1 MGAVLNDMRRLA
13 DEGQTM
19 VVVTHQMSFAR
30 NVASRVVFFADG
42 KILESGTPE
51 QIFDHPQ
58 HERTRQFLASLAE
71 NY

>member
-1 MGAVLNDMRRLA
+1 MRRLA

>member
-1 MGAVLNDMRRLA
+1 
-13 DEGQTM
+13 M